1 MKEQL
6 GFSIVVGLGLF
17 VGLYMCGSSGSA
29 HTGSVV
35 TSESVEALAT
45 DVQVSSVLPGFV
57 ACISPEHIPEK
68 SEAYDENLCM
78 DTALLQG
85 YPFDVD
91 AISHT
96 TLMVNFH
103 LEDDQTAILYVSTEA
118 IVGM

>member
-1 MKEQL
+1 MIERF
-6 GFSIVVGLGLF
+6 GFGAIIIIGMFTGLNICNL
-17 VGLYMCGSSGSA
+17 SDS
-29 HTGSVV
+29 TPTV
-35 TSESVEALAT
+35 TETVE
-45 DVQVSSVLPGFV
+45 VQDSSVLPGYA
-57 ACISPEHIPEK
+57 ACISPEHIPDDNK
-68 SEAYDENLCM
+68 AYDQNLCM

-103 LEDDQTAILYVSTEA
+103 LEDDQTAILYVSTDA

>member
-6 GFSIVVGLGLF
+6 GFGVVIGVGLF
-17 VGLYMCGSSGSA
+17 VGLYMCNSSSNA
-29 HTGSVV
+29 QPVSVDV
-35 TSESVEALAT
+35 PET
-45 DVQVSSVLPGFV
+45 VQVQDSSVLPGFA
-57 ACISPEHIPEK
+57 ACISPEHIPEDTK
-68 SEAYDENLCM
+68 AYDQNLCM

>member
-6 GFSIVVGLGLF
+6 GFGVVVGLGLF

-29 HTGSVV
+29 HTGPVITP
-35 TSESVEALAT
+35 TSIEALAT
-45 DVQVSSVLPGFV
+45 NVQVSSVLPGFV
-57 ACISPEHIPEK
+57 ACISPELIPEK

-91 AISHT
+91 AISQT
-96 TLMVNFH
+96 TLMVNFY
-103 LEDDQTAILYVSTEA
+103 LEDDQTATLYVSTDA